1 MMNDYIRRRYDAAK
15 RGKQFGDDHA
25 LVPANAV
32 ATAAYTALGGSIS
45 TIEALASG
53 RLNGTSTFRGAVA
66 ERRFLRD
73 ELRGTVSDLSR
84 ISKTLDKTTYPDI
97 AAQLKMG
104 SVKTYAAV
112 VALATN
118 VVTVVTPIKEVF
130 IARGA
135 AATVIEDIQALI
147 DALAT
152 VTGRRYT
159 GLGTQIG
166 KNVELLVAV
175 RAAMEQMRILDGI
188 LSIVL
193 KSSPGLLA
201 EWKAA
206 KRIPRGPQSV
216 PAEGG
221 SGSGTG
227 TGTGSGT
234 QPVVS

>member
-1 MMNDYIRRRYDAAK
+1 MMNDYIRRHYDAAK
-15 RGKQFGDDHA
+15 RSKQFDEDHP
-25 LVPANAV
+25 LEPANAV
-32 ATAAYTALGGSIS
+32 ATAAYTALGTSIS

-66 ERRFLRD
+66 ERKVLRD
-73 ELRGTVSDLSR
+73 ELRSMVSDLSR
-84 ISKTLDKTTYPDI
+84 VAKTLDKTIYPDI

-104 SVKTYAAV
+104 SVKTYTGV

-118 VVTVVTPIKEVF
+118 AVTVVTPIKEVF

-152 VTGRRYT
+152 VTGRRYS
-159 GLGTQIG
+159 GLGTQIS
-166 KNVELLVAV
+166 KNADLFFAV
-175 RAAMEQMRILDGI
+175 RAAMEQVRILDGI
-188 LSIVL
+188 LSILL
-193 KSSPGLLA
+193 KPTPGLLA

-206 KRIPRGPQSV
+206 KRIPRGPQS
-216 PAEGG
+216 ATAS
-221 SGSGTG
+221 SGSES
-227 TGTGSGT
+227 GS

>member
-1 MMNDYIRRRYDAAK
+1 MNDYIRRHYDAAK
-15 RGKQFGDDHA
+15 RSKQFGDDHP

-32 ATAAYTALGGSIS
+32 ATAAYTALGTSIT
-45 TIEALASG
+45 TIEALDGG

-66 ERRFLRD
+66 ERRLLRD
-73 ELRGTVSDLSR
+73 NLRSMVSDLSR

-97 AAQLKMG
+97 AAHLKMG
-104 SVKTYAAV
+104 KLKTYAAV

-118 VVTVVTPIKEVF
+118 AVTVVTPIKEVF

-135 AATVIEDIQALI
+135 ATTVIEDIQALI
-147 DALAT
+147 DDLVT

-159 GLGTQIG
+159 GLGSQIG
-166 KNVELLVAV
+166 KNVDLLVAV
-175 RAAMEQMRILDGI
+175 RAAMEQVRILDGI

-193 KSSPGLLA
+193 KPTPGLLA

-206 KRIPRGPQSV
+206 KRIPRGPQTA
-216 PAEGG
+216 PAE
-221 SGSGTG
+221 SGS
-227 TGTGSGT
+227 GSGT